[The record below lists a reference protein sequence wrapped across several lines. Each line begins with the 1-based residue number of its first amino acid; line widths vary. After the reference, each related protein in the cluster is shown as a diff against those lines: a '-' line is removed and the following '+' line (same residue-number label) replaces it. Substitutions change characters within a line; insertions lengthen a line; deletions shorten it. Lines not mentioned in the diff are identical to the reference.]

1 MNIDDG
7 MAENLESFYRID
19 YPAFEILFAVDDF
32 RDPCIGLLRSFQAKY
47 PKIRTTIV
55 ATGHP
60 PFENPKVHK
69 LARLESKSRGK
80 LFWATDSNVRVAP
93 DTLRRLVDEYLATDA
108 KVVFSPIR
116 GSSSR
121 TFGSLMEN
129 SGLNFFTSGSI
140 IASWFLAHQ
149 PILDGKSVLIER
161 TALETLGGFGYFKAY
176 LAEDFLLGEAFVNSG
191 FRVSTNYVWVTN
203 INQTG
208 TVRSF
213 FKRLSRWAKLRYHL
227 RRPVY
232 LLEVLLNPI
241 VIALF
246 GLAAF
251 GRRGWVILA
260 ATAAAKILFEYM
272 NFLFVNFGDRGRLR
286 NHLLFPAAVL
296 VKDLILFAVYFS
308 PFFSQQ
314 VEWRGGRIAI
324 GKDTLIRVPANMDD
338 LVYEGA

>member
-1 MNIDDG
+1 
-7 MAENLESFYRID
+7 
-19 YPAFEILFAVDDF
+19 
-32 RDPCIGLLRSFQAKY
+32 
-47 PKIRTTIV
+47 
-55 ATGHP
+55 
-60 PFENPKVHK
+60 
-69 LARLESKSRGK
+69 
-80 LFWATDSNVRVAP
+80 
-93 DTLRRLVDEYLATDA
+93 
-108 KVVFSPIR
+108 
-116 GSSSR
+116 
-121 TFGSLMEN
+121 MEN

-149 PILDGKSVLIER
+149 PILVGKSVLIER